1 MKLRQFIL
9 RLNLLTLWLVGS
21 IIAGV
26 EFFILDYF
34 LTKEPNVINAIAAG
48 VIFGFIFVLLFL
60 LLYVR
65 DEVEDD
71 KDHYNKEE

>member
-26 EFFILDYF
+26 EFYILDYF
-34 LTKEPNVINAIAAG
+34 FTKDPNVINAIAAG
-48 VIFGFIFVLLFL
+48 VVFGLIFVLLFR
-60 LLYVR
+60 LLYGR
-65 DEVEDD
+65 EEVEQE
-71 KDHYNKEE
+71 YNDEEY